1 LISGESLPVINYF
14 SEMFNGIES
23 SEINSFKREDVLLKT
38 KKCFEEKQ
46 RDEIMRGISLIG
58 PQRDDYIF
66 ILNKR
71 ELSDKANFEMKN
83 FASQGE
89 HKTFVLAL
97 KLAEYYYIKDKV
109 STSPV
114 LLLDDIL
121 SELDSSRVLKIMLHL
136 NDFGQIF
143 LTSTER
149 NYFDELKK
157 LYKSNEISL
166 YKIENGNAEPKEN

>member
-1 LISGESLPVINYF
+1 
-14 SEMFNGIES
+14 
-23 SEINSFKREDVLLKT
+23 
-38 KKCFEEKQ
+38 
-46 RDEIMRGISLIG
+46 MRGISLIG

-121 SELDSSRVLKIMLHL
+121 SELDSSRVLKIMSHL

-157 LYKSNEISL
+157 LYNRNEISL